1 MQLKAGVPVAQWTF
15 FNDHQA
21 EVSKSI
27 CIDELQKGAAH
38 RGAFFFSFRKKSV
51 SSFSQE
57 NVPENAIAVAL
68 ILPDL
73 TRSVAEEHLS
83 ELEKL
88 IETAGGAVVDRVFAK
103 RPRPD
108 PATYV
113 GSGKAEQIKSLAAN
127 SGAKL
132 IVFDD
137 DLSPAQARNLEK
149 ITEVKVIDRSGLILD
164 IFAGRAR
171 SREARTQVELAQLE
185 YMLPRLTRAWTH
197 LERQAGG
204 IGTRGVGETQLEL
217 DRRIIRNRIAR
228 LKEEL
233 TKIERTRETQRKSRN
248 AAFTVALVGY
258 TNAGKSTLFNRL
270 TSGSAEAADKLFAT
284 LDAKSAKAA
293 FEMPRETVVID
304 TVGFIRKLPHHLV
317 ASFRSTMEEA
327 VAADLVLHV
336 IDSSHPQFEDQRAVG
351 EDVLRDLGVK
361 LDRVIEVYNKADRT
375 DAFELRRKNAASVSA
390 LTGRNI
396 DRLIDIIR
404 DRELENGE
412 VLHLEIPHN
421 DARVIATAARSR
433 RGLRTARHRW
443 RHAHHRVDSAR
454 CRSISSRR
462 TRQQVC

>member
-1 MQLKAGVPVAQWTF
+1 M
-15 FNDHQA
+15 
-21 EVSKSI
+21 
-27 CIDELQKGAAH
+27 
-38 RGAFFFSFRKKSV
+38 
-51 SSFSQE
+51 
-57 NVPENAIAVAL
+57 PENAIAVAL
-68 ILPDL
+68 LLPDL

-88 IETAGGAVVDRVFAK
+88 IETAGGIVVERVFAK

-113 GSGKAEQIKSLAAN
+113 GSGKAEQIKSLVAKT
-127 SGAKL
+127 GAKL

-137 DLSPAQARNLEK
+137 DLSAAQARNLEK

-248 AAFTVALVGY
+248 AVFTVALVGY

-270 TSGSAEAADKLFAT
+270 TSGSAEMADKLFAT
-284 LDAKSAKAA
+284 LDAKSARAV
-293 FEMPRETVVID
+293 FEMPRETVIID

-351 EDVLRDLGVK
+351 EDVLRGLGVQ
-361 LDRVIEVYNKADRT
+361 LDRVVEVYNKADRT
-375 DAFELRRKNAASVSA
+375 EEGLRGLAVAGSRGEERLEHRATAKPRNRETRASVSA

-404 DRELENGE
+404 ERELENGE
-412 VLHLEIPHN
+412 VIQLEIPHN
-421 DARVIATAARSR
+421 DARVIAKLHDVAQVYEQRVTDRAMLITAWIPRDVLHLFEAYAATD
-433 RGLRTARHRW
+433 LMAP
-443 RHAHHRVDSAR
+443 AKAV
-454 CRSISSRR
+454 
-462 TRQQVC
+462 

>member
-1 MQLKAGVPVAQWTF
+1 
-15 FNDHQA
+15 
-21 EVSKSI
+21 
-27 CIDELQKGAAH
+27 
-38 RGAFFFSFRKKSV
+38 
-51 SSFSQE
+51 
-57 NVPENAIAVAL
+57 VPESVIAVAL

-73 TRSVAEEHLS
+73 TRSVAEEHLA

-88 IETAGGAVVDRVFAK
+88 IETAGGTVVDRVFAK

-113 GSGKAEQIKSLAAN
+113 GSGKAEQIKSLVAKT
-127 SGAKL
+127 GAKL

-137 DLSPAQARNLEK
+137 DLSPAQVRNLEK
-149 ITEVKVIDRSGLILD
+149 IAEVKVIDRSGLILD

-185 YMLPRLTRAWTH
+185 YTLPRLTRAWTH

-233 TKIERTRETQRKSRN
+233 VKIERTRETQRKSRN
-248 AAFTVALVGY
+248 AVFTVALVGY

-270 TSGSAEAADKLFAT
+270 TSGSAEMADKLFAT
-284 LDAKSAKAA
+284 LDAKSARAV

-351 EDVLRDLGVK
+351 DDVLRELGVQM
-361 LDRVIEVYNKADRT
+361 DRVIEVYNKADRT
-375 DAFELRRKNAASVSA
+375 DAFEMRRRNAASISA

-396 DRLIDIIR
+396 DRLIEIIR
-404 DRELENGE
+404 ERELENGE
-412 VLHLEIPHN
+412 VIQLEIPHN
-421 DARVIATAARSR
+421 DARVIARLHELAQVYDQRVTDRAMLITAWIPRDVLHLFEAYTAV
-433 RGLRTARHRW
+433 GLLEPAK
-443 RHAHHRVDSAR
+443 VS
-454 CRSISSRR
+454 
-462 TRQQVC
+462 

>member
-1 MQLKAGVPVAQWTF
+1 
-15 FNDHQA
+15 
-21 EVSKSI
+21 
-27 CIDELQKGAAH
+27 
-38 RGAFFFSFRKKSV
+38 
-51 SSFSQE
+51 
-57 NVPENAIAVAL
+57 VPETVIAVAL
-68 ILPDL
+68 LLPDL
-73 TRSVAEEHLS
+73 TRSVAEEHLA

-88 IETAGGAVVDRVFAK
+88 IETAGGVVVERVFAK

-113 GSGKAEQIKSLAAN
+113 GSGKAEQIKALVAKT
-127 SGAKL
+127 GAKL

-137 DLSPAQARNLEK
+137 DLSAAQARNLEK

-248 AAFTVALVGY
+248 AVFTVALVGY

-270 TSGSAEAADKLFAT
+270 TSGSAEMADKLFAT
-284 LDAKSAKAA
+284 LDAKSARAV
-293 FEMPRETVVID
+293 FEMPRETVIID

-351 EDVLRDLGVK
+351 EAVLRELGVQ

-375 DAFELRRKNAASVSA
+375 DAFEMRRKNAASVSA

-404 DRELENGE
+404 ERELENGE
-412 VLHLEIPHN
+412 VIQLEIPHN
-421 DARVIATAARSR
+421 DARVIARLHDVAQVYEQKVTDRAMLITAWIPRDVLHLFEGYA
-433 RGLRTARHRW
+433 
-443 RHAHHRVDSAR
+443 SA
-454 CRSISSRR
+454 
-462 TRQQVC
+462 VLKPANVG

>member
-1 MQLKAGVPVAQWTF
+1 MP
-15 FNDHQA
+15 
-21 EVSKSI
+21 
-27 CIDELQKGAAH
+27 
-38 RGAFFFSFRKKSV
+38 
-51 SSFSQE
+51 E
-57 NVPENAIAVAL
+57 NVIAVAL

-88 IETAGGAVVDRVFAK
+88 IETAGGTVVDRVFAK

-127 SGAKL
+127 RGATL

-171 SREARTQVELAQLE
+171 SRESRTQVELAQLE

-228 LKEEL
+228 LKEDL
-233 TKIERTRETQRKSRN
+233 TKIERIRETQRKSRN
-248 AAFTVALVGY
+248 TAFTVALVGY

-336 IDSSHPQFEDQRAVG
+336 IDSSHPQFEDQRAIG
-351 EDVLRDLGVK
+351 EDVLRELGVNME
-361 LDRVIEVYNKADRT
+361 RVVEVYNKADITEPGSREPGAGDHPVHLVT
-375 DAFELRRKNAASVSA
+375 PAPGTRHPAPGRASVSA

-421 DARVIATAARSR
+421 EARAIARLHDVAVVYEQRVTDGAMLITAWIPRDALHQFEPYAAAS
-433 RGLRTARHRW
+433 LLKPAK
-443 RHAHHRVDSAR
+443 VS
-454 CRSISSRR
+454 
-462 TRQQVC
+462 

>member
-1 MQLKAGVPVAQWTF
+1 
-15 FNDHQA
+15 
-21 EVSKSI
+21 
-27 CIDELQKGAAH
+27 
-38 RGAFFFSFRKKSV
+38 
-51 SSFSQE
+51 
-57 NVPENAIAVAL
+57 VPENAIAVAL

-83 ELEKL
+83 ELGKL
-88 IETAGGAVVDRVFAK
+88 IETAGGTVVERVIAK

-113 GSGKAEQIKSLAAN
+113 GSGKAEQIKSLAAK
-127 SGAKL
+127 SGATL

-137 DLSPAQARNLEK
+137 DLSPAQTRNLEK
-149 ITEVKVIDRSGLILD
+149 ITEAKVIDRSGLILD

-233 TKIERTRETQRKSRN
+233 TKIERIRETQRKSRN

-293 FEMPRETVVID
+293 FEMPRETVFID

-351 EDVLRDLGVK
+351 EDVLRELGVQM
-361 LDRVIEVYNKADRT
+361 DRVVEVYNKADITEGSRGLAVAGSGGEVNEYLPRDRET
-375 DAFELRRKNAASVSA
+375 AKLRNRASVSA
-390 LTGRNI
+390 LTGRHI
-396 DRLIDIIR
+396 DRLVDIIR

-412 VLHLEIPHN
+412 VLQLDIPHN
-421 DARVIATAARSR
+421 DARVIAKLHDIAVVYEQRVTDSGMLITAWIPRDALHQFEPYAAAS
-433 RGLRTARHRW
+433 LLKPAK
-443 RHAHHRVDSAR
+443 VS
-454 CRSISSRR
+454 
-462 TRQQVC
+462 